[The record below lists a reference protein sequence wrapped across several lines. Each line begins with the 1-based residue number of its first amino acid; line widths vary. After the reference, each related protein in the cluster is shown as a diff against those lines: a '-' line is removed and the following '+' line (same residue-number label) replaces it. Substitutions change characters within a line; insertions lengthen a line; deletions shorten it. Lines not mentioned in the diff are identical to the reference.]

1 MEPWSAISYIKT
13 AREMRLVDGDAP
25 HNPKN
30 LRGLVFLIAR
40 SKTASAHLRQ
50 HQTGPHLV
58 VVLVGSTTW
67 SIRIL
72 IRILIY
78 RAPGRTSTY
87 ISLVTPTP
95 TLLMRRPGSFDATHI
110 SLENHV

>member
-50 HQTGPHLV
+50 HQTDPHLV

-72 IRILIY
+72 IY
-78 RAPGRTSTY
+78 RAPGRTSTQ
-87 ISLVTPTP
+87 ISRVTLTP
-95 TLLMRRPGSFDATHI
+95 TLSMRRPGSFDAIRT